1 MAAEKT
7 PKTETK
13 KTRRRTPKESDS
25 PILENAIDEQAAAAK
40 DDAGESV
47 SAVPDLPDVP
57 ENERVAR
64 YDVMITSERPGYKPP
79 KVAFGTMV
87 QQLAFRGFANPVDE
101 AVAETW
107 VEVYF
112 EPGPAAHEVF
122 LEKEYSSE
130 EPVFHELVLRVQDK
144 PFFCDYTDTPNRP
157 LYWCIEFRG
166 SRFRNPLGAFRKLF
180 LDAFSLRIAVNSRD
194 AQPAPEHRVVP
205 EDELPLEKKKRE
217 RGAGLAGTDVEEM

>member
-25 PILENAIDEQAAAAK
+25 PILENAIDEQAAAAQ
-40 DDAGESV
+40 DEAGESV